1 VRSGIQF
8 SGLTVRGATLEEAFL
23 TLTADPSASDSST
36 RNDFAP
42 AGAMAK
48 GM

>member
-23 TLTADPSASDSST
+23 TITAHPSSAIED
-36 RNDFAP
+36 
-42 AGAMAK
+42 AK
-48 GM
+48 